1 MSKLEFENSFSKTL
15 FPLEGDIWIV
25 KFDKLKEFSKP
36 FRPCLIVSNNTQNEF
51 DDKIVV
57 VPITTDEIEKIR
69 KFEVF
74 IENYLKTGLKEPS
87 KICCNYLHT
96 VNKNLRL
103 VDKKRVGAVSSQIM
117 EKVKKV
123 LKITLNLR
131 G

>member
-1 MSKLEFENSFSKTL
+1 M
-15 FPLEGDIWIV
+15 
-25 KFDKLKEFSKP
+25 
-36 FRPCLIVSNNTQNEF
+36 
-51 DDKIVV
+51 

>member
-1 MSKLEFENSFSKTL
+1 MSKLEFENSFSKIL

-25 KFDKLKEFSKP
+25 KFDKMKEFSKP

-103 VDKKRVGAVSSQIM
+103 VDKKRVGAISSQIM